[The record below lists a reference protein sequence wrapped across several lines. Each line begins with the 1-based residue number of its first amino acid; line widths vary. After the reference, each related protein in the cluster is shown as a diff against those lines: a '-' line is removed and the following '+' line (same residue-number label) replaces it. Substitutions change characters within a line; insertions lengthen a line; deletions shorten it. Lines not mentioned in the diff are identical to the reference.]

1 MKGGKDMTK
10 LKEALTYLLNFS
22 KNIKS
27 KAKTSLITQIKVINQ
42 RIPPIVTL
50 ADYSGKRLSK

>member
-27 KAKTSLITQIKVINQ
+27 KAKTSLITQIKAINQ
-42 RIPPIVTL
+42 RILPIVTL

>member
-42 RIPPIVTL
+42 RIFPIVTL